1 MSTFS
6 KNTWFYGAAVVAGY
20 SILWLFIACTA
31 VIPAGSHAVDRM
43 LFTKIDSHADPRI
56 RSIIQL
62 ADGRMFFLT
71 GTGGDIF
78 DGSEFTHLEPAD
90 SSTVPLP
97 GYNGFHHL
105 YLSHD
110 GRYIWIK
117 NMRSLSCVDLF
128 TEEYVRPDEAFFTS
142 LGFSAS
148 PDDLFGDDHGN
159 LYSVEGAGLKKLN
172 SLLSIDLDT
181 LKTPLL
187 DVAADSNSLYLFY
200 SDGSVDCHDIGDGS
214 KQYTSNGYPVEKEMR
229 NRTLSQIVMS
239 RGEIYQKRNI
249 PGHSCLLQFSPS
261 RRAWKR
267 LFETDINLN
276 TLEISDTLAFIT
288 SSNGLLTVNL
298 GNDAVHHYPQVCT
311 RTGSTLASEISTIK
325 VDAGKGIWLGLIDRG
340 ILRYSPGEYE
350 YYLFPKRHKATGRAS
365 QPSSVFAEAGNGSIS
380 INDNGT
386 GYRITFD
393 DRRQPVLIDSDD
405 SGHALYGEYGNGDTF
420 ISSDGTIF
428 FNGCDI
434 YEVFVHVAR
443 PDTMHEVL
451 PIVADVTVNGEP
463 YVSPDGLV
471 ASRLDGITLD
481 YNRNFVTVQASLP
494 RYDGSDVIF
503 YYKLDGNDIE
513 WNRIEGQG
521 EYGKLFRATYNSLH
535 PGEYTLRIKTS
546 PVHDSPETRLGITIK
561 HPWWD
566 TPLARVI
573 YIIST
578 LIIII
583 VGFKAYMA
591 RAKRR
596 IAARQRESLLLER
609 IRHLIEEVDRYK
621 SEAPGD
627 IAGRGAEDGIEP
639 QPQDANDHT
648 TARSDLSDAD
658 RMFLARAVELVE
670 VNINTPGYSVEQ
682 LSRDMCMDRTGL
694 YRKLTALLDRSP
706 SLFIRDIRL
715 RNAARLLKEGQ
726 MTVTEIAEATGFSS
740 TSYMSKCFQER
751 YGCRPSE
758 YVRSNG

>member
-1 MSTFS
+1 MSILGKDTRRLGIAC
-6 KNTWFYGAAVVAGY
+6 KAGY
-20 SILWLFIACTA
+20 GILWLVMACVFLSA
-31 VIPAGSHAVDRM
+31 RGLEVDRM
-43 LFTKIDSHADPRI
+43 LFTKVNSNADPNI

-62 ADGRMFFLT
+62 ADQRMFFLT
-71 GTGGDIF
+71 QAGGDIF
-78 DGSEFTHLEPAD
+78 NGSEFTHLEPAD

-110 GRYIWIK
+110 GRYLWIK
-117 NMRSLSCVDLF
+117 NMRLLSCVDLF

-159 LYSVEGAGLKKLN
+159 LYSIEGAGLKKLN
-172 SLLSIDLDT
+172 SSLSIDLDT

-187 DVAADSNSLYLFY
+187 DVAADSNALYLFY

-229 NRTLSQIVMS
+229 NWTLSQIVMS
-239 RGEIYQKRNI
+239 RGEVYQKRNI
-249 PGHSCLLQFSPS
+249 PGYSCLLQFSPS

-298 GNDAVHHYPQVCT
+298 GNEAVHHYPQVCT
-311 RTGSTLASEISTIK
+311 RTGNTLASEISTIK
-325 VDAGKGIWLGLIDRG
+325 VDAGKGMWLGLFDRG

-350 YYLFPKRHKATGRAS
+350 YYFFPKRHKATGRAS
-365 QPSSVFAEAGNGSIS
+365 QPASVFADLGDGSVS
-380 INDNGT
+380 INDNGV
-386 GYRITFD
+386 GYRITVD
-393 DRRQPVLIDSDD
+393 DRRQPVLIESDNSD
-405 SGHALYGEYGNGDTF
+405 HTLYGEYGNGASF

-428 FNGCDI
+428 FNGSDA
-434 YEVFVHVAR
+434 YEMFVRVAKT
-443 PDTMHEVL
+443 DSVHNL
-451 PIVADVTVNGEP
+451 PLITAVAVNGEP
-463 YVSPDGLV
+463 YVSPDGRV
-471 ASRLDGITLD
+471 SSRLQGITLD
-481 YNRNFVTVQASLP
+481 HNRNFVTVQASLP

-561 HPWWD
+561 YPWWD
-566 TPLARVI
+566 TPLARVV

-578 LIIII
+578 LLIII
-583 VGFKAYMA
+583 VVSKACMA
-591 RAKRR
+591 RARRR

-621 SEAPGD
+621 SEAPVD

-639 QPQDANDHT
+639 QPQAANDHT

-715 RNAARLLKEGQ
+715 RNAARLLKESD
-726 MTVTEIAEATGFSS
+726 MTVTEIADATGFST

-758 YVRSNG
+758 YRTEK

>member
-1 MSTFS
+1 MSILGKDTRRLGIAC
-6 KNTWFYGAAVVAGY
+6 KAGY
-20 SILWLFIACTA
+20 GILWLVMACVFLSA
-31 VIPAGSHAVDRM
+31 RGLEVDRM
-43 LFTKIDSHADPRI
+43 LFTKVNSNADPNI

-62 ADGRMFFLT
+62 ADQRMFFLT
-71 GTGGDIF
+71 QAGGDIF
-78 DGSEFTHLEPAD
+78 NGSEFTHLEPAD

-110 GRYIWIK
+110 GRYLWIK
-117 NMRSLSCVDLF
+117 NMRLLSCVDLF

-159 LYSVEGAGLKKLN
+159 LYSIEGAGLKKLN
-172 SLLSIDLDT
+172 SSLSIDLDT

-187 DVAADSNSLYLFY
+187 DVAADSNALYLFY

-229 NRTLSQIVMS
+229 NWTLSQIVMS
-239 RGEIYQKRNI
+239 RGEVYQKRNI
-249 PGHSCLLQFSPS
+249 PGYSCLLQFSPS

-298 GNDAVHHYPQVCT
+298 GNEAVHHYPQVCT
-311 RTGSTLASEISTIK
+311 RTGNTLASEISTIK
-325 VDAGKGIWLGLIDRG
+325 VDAGKGMWLGLFDRG

-350 YYLFPKRHKATGRAS
+350 YYFFPKRHKATGRAS
-365 QPSSVFAEAGNGSIS
+365 QPASVFADLGDGSVS
-380 INDNGT
+380 INDNGV
-386 GYRITFD
+386 GYRITVD
-393 DRRQPVLIDSDD
+393 DRRQPVLIESDNSD
-405 SGHALYGEYGNGDTF
+405 HTLYGEYGNGASF
-420 ISSDGTIF
+420 ISSDGSIF
-428 FNGCDI
+428 FNGSDA
-434 YEVFVHVAR
+434 YEMFVRAAKTDSVHNLPLITAVA
-443 PDTMHEVL
+443 
-451 PIVADVTVNGEP
+451 VNGEP
-463 YVSPDGLV
+463 YVSPDGRVSSL
-471 ASRLDGITLD
+471 LQGITLD
-481 YNRNFVTVQASLP
+481 HNRNFVTVQASLP

-546 PVHDSPETRLGITIK
+546 PVHDSPETRLDITIK

-566 TPLARVI
+566 TPLARVV

-578 LIIII
+578 LLIII
-583 VGFKAYMA
+583 VVSKACMA
-591 RAKRR
+591 RARRR

-621 SEAPGD
+621 SEAPVD

-639 QPQDANDHT
+639 QPQAANDHT

-726 MTVTEIAEATGFSS
+726 LTVTEIAEATGFSS

-758 YVRSNG
+758 YRTEK

>member
-1 MSTFS
+1 MSILGKDTRRLGIAC
-6 KNTWFYGAAVVAGY
+6 KAGY
-20 SILWLFIACTA
+20 GILWLVMACVFLSA
-31 VIPAGSHAVDRM
+31 RGLEVDRM
-43 LFTKIDSHADPRI
+43 LFTKVNSNADPNI

-62 ADGRMFFLT
+62 ADQRMFFLT
-71 GTGGDIF
+71 QAGGDIF
-78 DGSEFTHLEPAD
+78 NGSEFTHLAPDD
-90 SSTVPLP
+90 SSTVSLP

-105 YLSHD
+105 YLSHH
-110 GRYIWIK
+110 GRYLWIK
-117 NMRSLSCVDLF
+117 NMHTLQCVDLF
-128 TEEYVRPDEAFFTS
+128 TEEYVRPDVAFMTG
-142 LGFSAS
+142 LGFMTS
-148 PDDLFGDDHGN
+148 PDDLFGDDQGN
-159 LYSVEGAGLKKLN
+159 LYSVERNALRKLDS
-172 SLLSIDLDT
+172 SLCVDLDS
-181 LKTPLL
+181 LKIPLL
-187 DVAADSNSLYLFY
+187 DVAADSSFLYLFY
-200 SDGSVDCHDIGDGS
+200 SDGSVDCHRLTDGERV
-214 KQYTSNGYPVEKEMR
+214 YTSNEFPIKKDMR
-229 NRTLSQIVMS
+229 EWALSQIVMS
-239 RGEIYQKRNI
+239 GGDIYQKRNL
-249 PGHSCLLQFSPS
+249 PGYSCLLKFSPS
-261 RRAWKR
+261 HRGSKC

-276 TLEISDTLAFIT
+276 TLEIFDEQAFIT
-288 SSNGLLTVNL
+288 SNKGLLTVNL
-298 GNDAVHHYPQVCT
+298 RDNTCCHYPQIRT
-311 RTGSTLASEISTIK
+311 RSGNTLASEISTIR
-325 VDAGKGIWLGLIDRG
+325 VDSGKGIWLGLIDRG

-350 YYLFPKRHKATGRAS
+350 CYLFPKRHADAGGLSHA
-365 QPSSVFAEAGNGSIS
+365 SSVFADLGDGSVS
-380 INDNGT
+380 INDNGV
-386 GYRITFD
+386 GYRITVD
-393 DRRQPVLIDSDD
+393 NRRQPVLIESDNSD
-405 SGHALYGEYGNGDTF
+405 HTLYGEYGNGASF
-420 ISSDGTIF
+420 ISSDGSIF
-428 FNGCDI
+428 FNGSDA
-434 YEVFVHVAR
+434 YEMFVRVAKT
-443 PDTMHEVL
+443 DSVHNL
-451 PIVADVTVNGEP
+451 PLITAVAVNGEP
-463 YVSPDGLV
+463 YVSPDGRV
-471 ASRLDGITLD
+471 SSRLQGITLD
-481 YNRNFVTVQASLP
+481 HNRNFVTVQASLP
-494 RYDGSDVIF
+494 LYDGSDVIF

-546 PVHDSPETRLGITIK
+546 PVHDSPETRLDITIK

-591 RAKRR
+591 RARRR

-621 SEAPGD
+621 SEAPVD

-639 QPQDANDHT
+639 QPQAANDHT

-726 MTVTEIAEATGFSS
+726 LTVTEIADATGFST

-758 YVRSNG
+758 YRTEK

>member
-1 MSTFS
+1 MSILGKDTRRLGIAC
-6 KNTWFYGAAVVAGY
+6 KTGYG
-20 SILWLFIACTA
+20 ILWLVMACVFLSA
-31 VIPAGSHAVDRM
+31 RGLEVDRM
-43 LFTKIDSHADPRI
+43 LFTKVNSNADPNI

-62 ADGRMFFLT
+62 ADQRMFFLT
-71 GTGGDIF
+71 QAGGDIF

-110 GRYIWIK
+110 GRYLWIK
-117 NMRSLSCVDLF
+117 NMRLLSCVDLF

-159 LYSVEGAGLKKLN
+159 LYSIEGAGLKKLN
-172 SLLSIDLDT
+172 SSLSIDLDT

-187 DVAADSNSLYLFY
+187 DVAADSNALYLFY

-229 NRTLSQIVMS
+229 NWTLSQIVMS
-239 RGEIYQKRNI
+239 RGEVYQKRNI
-249 PGHSCLLQFSPS
+249 PGYSCLLQFSPS

-298 GNDAVHHYPQVCT
+298 GNEAVHHYPQVCT
-311 RTGSTLASEISTIK
+311 RTGNTLASEISTIK
-325 VDAGKGIWLGLIDRG
+325 VDAGKGIWLGLFDRG

-350 YYLFPKRHKATGRAS
+350 YYFFPKRHKATGRAS
-365 QPSSVFAEAGNGSIS
+365 QPASVFAEAGNGSIS
-380 INDNGT
+380 INDNGA

-428 FNGCDI
+428 FNGSDA
-434 YEVFVHVAR
+434 YEMFVRVAKT
-443 PDTMHEVL
+443 DSVHNL
-451 PIVADVTVNGEP
+451 PLITAVAVNGEP
-463 YVSPDGLV
+463 YVSPDGRV
-471 ASRLDGITLD
+471 SSRLQGITLD
-481 YNRNFVTVQASLP
+481 HNRNFVTVQASLP

-561 HPWWD
+561 YPWWD
-566 TPLARVI
+566 TPLARVV

-578 LIIII
+578 LLIII
-583 VGFKAYMA
+583 VVSKACMA
-591 RAKRR
+591 RARRR

-621 SEAPGD
+621 SEAPVEVED
-627 IAGRGAEDGIEP
+627 AGAEEDIVTGGEATDG
-639 QPQDANDHT
+639 DS
-648 TARSDLSDAD
+648 TARADLSDAD
-658 RMFLARAVELVE
+658 RTFLARAVELVE
-670 VNINTPGYSVEQ
+670 VNINTTGYSVEQ

-715 RNAARLLKEGQ
+715 RNAARLLKESD
-726 MTVTEIAEATGFSS
+726 MTVTEIADATGFST

-758 YVRSNG
+758 YRTEK

>member
-1 MSTFS
+1 M
-6 KNTWFYGAAVVAGY
+6 
-20 SILWLFIACTA
+20 
-31 VIPAGSHAVDRM
+31 
-43 LFTKIDSHADPRI
+43 
-56 RSIIQL
+56 
-62 ADGRMFFLT
+62 
-71 GTGGDIF
+71 
-78 DGSEFTHLEPAD
+78 
-90 SSTVPLP
+90 
-97 GYNGFHHL
+97 
-105 YLSHD
+105 
-110 GRYIWIK
+110 
-117 NMRSLSCVDLF
+117 
-128 TEEYVRPDEAFFTS
+128 
-142 LGFSAS
+142 
-148 PDDLFGDDHGN
+148 
-159 LYSVEGAGLKKLN
+159 
-172 SLLSIDLDT
+172 
-181 LKTPLL
+181 
-187 DVAADSNSLYLFY
+187 
-200 SDGSVDCHDIGDGS
+200 
-214 KQYTSNGYPVEKEMR
+214 
-229 NRTLSQIVMS
+229 
-239 RGEIYQKRNI
+239 
-249 PGHSCLLQFSPS
+249 
-261 RRAWKR
+261 
-267 LFETDINLN
+267 
-276 TLEISDTLAFIT
+276 
-288 SSNGLLTVNL
+288 
-298 GNDAVHHYPQVCT
+298 CT

-325 VDAGKGIWLGLIDRG
+325 VDAGKGIWLGLFDRG

-350 YYLFPKRHKATGRAS
+350 YYFFPKRHKATGRAS

-380 INDNGT
+380 INDNGA

-393 DRRQPVLIDSDD
+393 DRRQPVLIDTDD

-443 PDTMHEVL
+443 PDTLHEVL
-451 PIVADVTVNGEP
+451 PIIADVTINGEP

-481 YNRNFVTVQASLP
+481 YNRNFVTVSASLP
-494 RYDGSDVIF
+494 GYDGANAIF
-503 YYKLDGNDIE
+503 YYKLEGNDRE
-513 WNRIEGQG
+513 WNMIEGQG
-521 EYGKLFRATYNSLH
+521 EYGKLFKATYNALH
-535 PGEYTLRIKTS
+535 PGKYTLRIKTS
-546 PVHDSPETRLGITIK
+546 PADDAPETRLDITIK

-621 SEAPGD
+621 SEAPVD
-627 IAGRGAEDGIEP
+627 AEDAGTEKDIVTGGEAV
-639 QPQDANDHT
+639 DGDS
-648 TARSDLSDAD
+648 TARAGLSDAD
-658 RMFLARAVELVE
+658 RTFLARAVELVE

-726 MTVTEIAEATGFSS
+726 LTVTEIAEATGFSS